1 VIDTCAVCGADV
13 AEAQPPGVGAMI
25 FHPTCLPTCR
35 FCGRAYAIGD
45 AGWDFRG
52 GVTWSDDSG
61 YVTRLESA
69 ACASCTDEGER
80 RDYGS
85 GW

>member
-1 VIDTCAVCGADV
+1 MDACAVCLREIAEPDPLGA
-13 AEAQPPGVGAMI
+13 GVML
-25 FHPTCLPTCR
+25 FHAACRPTCR
-35 FCGRAYAIGD
+35 FCSRTYASDD

-52 GVTWSDDSG
+52 GTEWDDEHGFIS
-61 YVTRLESA
+61 RLDSA
-69 ACASCTDEGER
+69 ACPDCSDLGER